1 MDSNL
6 YKEEHLRNL
15 ANRLEGYSG
24 ADIEQ
29 IVDEAALEA
38 FNQNKRI
45 TRKMIE
51 EIIKVWPGSVD
62 EEQLRKYK
70 EWGKRYS
77 IEKEK
82 EREMEKGEYR
92 KF

>member
-1 MDSNL
+1 MKQL
-6 YKEEHLRNL
+6 LKPLT
-15 ANRLEGYSG
+15 
-24 ADIEQ
+24 
-29 IVDEAALEA
+29 
-38 FNQNKRI
+38 KKKCI

-51 EIIKVWPGSVD
+51 EIIKVWPRSVD